1 MALVMYSEQL
11 VMKIN
16 EVTEVQDTGIISPDV
31 KTLGEL
37 FSKNGFEIRVVGG
50 AVRDVALGKSPK
62 DIDLATDA
70 TPQEMQKMF
79 DRAMIKHIPTGIE
92 HGTLTAVLNNEPYEI
107 TTLRADTETDGRHA
121 EVKFVKS
128 WEEDAK
134 RRDLTYN
141 AMSMDLSGEI
151 HDYFGGM
158 DDLQNK
164 VSKFVGNPVDR
175 IQEDFLRILRYF
187 RFQGRL
193 ATPTWDKETLQAVAD
208 NATGLSKISVE
219 RVWMEVSKILS
230 GSNVAGIVQQ
240 MTKTGVSK
248 TIGLV
253 TNDLNK
259 VVDGGNPI
267 IALAQLGNNADIS
280 KRWNMSKPE
289 MILLSFLAENKNN
302 VLDKKKV
309 EDMIADGID
318 KEKISALAELQGQ
331 KKMADHAMI
340 TSVPDFPVTGAD
352 LIAMGVKPG
361 PDMGKQLNTL
371 KQQWKASNF
380 KATKDQ
386 LLGTT

>member
-1 MALVMYSEQL
+1 
-11 VMKIN
+11 MKIN

-37 FSKNGFEIRVVGG
+37 FSRNGFEIRVVGG

-289 MILLSFLAENKNN
+289 MILLAFLAENKNN

>member
-1 MALVMYSEQL
+1 MR
-11 VMKIN
+11 IN
-16 EVTEVQDTGIISPDV
+16 EVILHEELLDV
-31 KTLGEL
+31 KSVITSSIKKLDKVFKSNNYEL
-37 FSKNGFEIRVVGG
+37 RIVGG
-50 AVRDVALGKSPK
+50 AVRDIALGKTPK

-70 TPQEMQKMF
+70 TPDEMIAILDK
-79 DRAMIKHIPTGIE
+79 AGIKHKPTGLE
-92 HGTLTAVLNNEPYEI
+92 HGTLTAILDSEPFEI

-259 VVDGGNPI
+259 LVDGGNPI

-289 MILLSFLAENKNN
+289 MILLAFLAENKNN

>member
-1 MALVMYSEQL
+1 
-11 VMKIN
+11 MKIN

-37 FSKNGFEIRVVGG
+37 FSRNGFEIRVVGG

-259 VVDGGNPI
+259 LVDGGNPI

-289 MILLSFLAENKNN
+289 MILLAFLAENKNN

>member
-1 MALVMYSEQL
+1 
-11 VMKIN
+11 
-16 EVTEVQDTGIISPDV
+16 
-31 KTLGEL
+31 
-37 FSKNGFEIRVVGG
+37 
-50 AVRDVALGKSPK
+50 
-62 DIDLATDA
+62 
-70 TPQEMQKMF
+70 
-79 DRAMIKHIPTGIE
+79 
-92 HGTLTAVLNNEPYEI
+92 
-107 TTLRADTETDGRHA
+107 
-121 EVKFVKS
+121 
-128 WEEDAK
+128 
-134 RRDLTYN
+134 
-141 AMSMDLSGEI
+141 MSMDLSGEI

-289 MILLSFLAENKNN
+289 MILLAFLAENKNN

>member
-1 MALVMYSEQL
+1 MYSEQL

-37 FSKNGFEIRVVGG
+37 FSRNGFEIRVVGG

-289 MILLSFLAENKNN
+289 MILLAFLAENKNN

>member
-1 MALVMYSEQL
+1 MR
-11 VMKIN
+11 IC
-16 EVTEVQDTGIISPDV
+16 EVTEVNDTNIISPDV
-31 KTLGEL
+31 QAIGDI
-37 FSKNGFEIRVVGG
+37 FSRHGHEIRIVGG
-50 AVRDVALGKSPK
+50 AVRDVALGKVPK

-92 HGTLTAVLNNEPYEI
+92 HGTITAVINDEPYEI
-107 TTLRADTETDGRHA
+107 TTLRADKETDGRHA
-121 EVKFVKS
+121 EVEFVKS

-141 AMSMDLSGEI
+141 AMSMDLKGEI

-158 DDLQNK
+158 DDLQDK
-164 VSKFVGNPVDR
+164 VSKFVGNPIDR
-175 IQEDFLRILRYF
+175 IQEDYLRILRYF

-193 ATPTWDKETLQAVAD
+193 ETPTWDKETLEAVSS
-208 NATGLSKISVE
+208 NAKGLAQISVE
-219 RVWMEVSKILS
+219 RVWMEVGKILS
-230 GSNVAGIVQQ
+230 GQNVASIIEY

-248 TIGLV
+248 AIGLT

-259 VVDGGNPI
+259 LVDNGNPVV
-267 IALAQLGNNADIS
+267 ALAQLGNSADTA

-289 MILLSFLAENKNN
+289 IVLLDFLSQNKNN
-302 VLDKKKV
+302 VLDQKKI

-318 KEKISALAELQGQ
+318 KEKIVALAELQGQ
-331 KKMADHAMI
+331 KKMASHAMV

-380 KATKDQ
+380 KATKDE
-386 LLGTT
+386 LLGTS

>member
-1 MALVMYSEQL
+1 MYSEQL

-37 FSKNGFEIRVVGG
+37 FSRNGFEIRVVGG

-259 VVDGGNPI
+259 LVDGGNPI

-289 MILLSFLAENKNN
+289 MILLAFLAENKNN

>member
-1 MALVMYSEQL
+1 MYSEQL

-37 FSKNGFEIRVVGG
+37 FSRNGFEIRVVGG

-208 NATGLSKISVE
+208 NAKGLSKISVE

-259 VVDGGNPI
+259 LVDGGNPI

-289 MILLSFLAENKNN
+289 MILLAFLAENKNN